1 VNCASSKSQHFP
13 EADVLKGILIILV
26 VAGHFLYPFRR
37 SGEVTRALFFGIYS
51 FHMPAFV
58 FVSGLLAGNG
68 AQKAKGFRWDKVR
81 SLLLYYIIYKLLLYP
96 VECLTYGPAPFR
108 LLTESGAPWYLLS
121 LAGWYCLLPLFSA
134 VCRHFPGRT
143 GKRFVVLGALIL
155 GLAAG
160 YISFSEYLLCW
171 QRTAAFLPFFAAGW
185 CVGAEKLFG
194 AEDLCLAMPRR
205 DRQILIGTAL
215 LLIFAFMFSALF
227 VPDGIMH
234 VLYGMNYEVFRLDL
248 PEAFFLPCAWL
259 LRFLWYLGAM
269 VITMGLCTLVSTL
282 AHNSHAAE
290 QSRLQKLFTF
300 CGRHSL
306 VIYILHRP
314 IRDLWMYFFF

>member
-1 VNCASSKSQHFP
+1 MNCASSNSQHFP
-13 EADVLKGILIILV
+13 EADILKGILIILV

-37 SGEVTRALFFGIYS
+37 SSEATRALFFGIYS

-58 FVSGLLAGNG
+58 FVSGLLAGNSS
-68 AQKAKGFRWDKVR
+68 QRAKGFCWGKVR
-81 SLLLYYIIYKLLLYP
+81 RLLLYYIIYKLLLYP
-96 VECLTYGPAPFR
+96 VECITYGPAPFR

-134 VCRHFPGRT
+134 VCRHFPERK

-160 YISFSEYLLCW
+160 YISFSEYLFCW

-185 CVGAEKLFG
+185 CLGAEKLFG
-194 AEDLCLAMPRR
+194 TEGLCLRMPQRGRR
-205 DRQILIGTAL
+205 LLIGTAL
-215 LLIFAFMFSALF
+215 LLLFASMLSALF
-227 VPDGIMH
+227 IPDGIMH
-234 VLYGMNYEVFRLDL
+234 VLYGMNYEVFRRDL
-248 PEAFFLPCAWL
+248 PEAVFLPCAWL
-259 LRFLWYLGAM
+259 LRLLWYLGAM
-269 VITMGLCTLVSTL
+269 VITAGLCMLVSTL
-282 AHNSHAAE
+282 AHNAHASE

-306 VIYILHRP
+306 CLLYTSP
-314 IRDLWMYFFF
+314 SPRDS